1 MPAGGLAISAGL
13 GLYQVAK
20 GLIGESKAAKEEKIA
35 KANRPILKPGKE
47 FGENVSLAESEL
59 TQGMSAKAQKA
70 YQYATDKATGSSL
83 SAILKGGGNVN
94 NIGDLY
100 GANEEGRMRLSSM
113 QDALRLSQIQSV
125 VSARSAKAQEDQTAW
140 QVNEYAP
147 YKDELQAI
155 AKEKQGAADSV
166 SRGIN
171 QIGAAGM
178 QFAGAKS
185 EDNLYSKYFSTTD
198 QAAPKTTNTTGF
210 TPETITSESLAQPSY
225 NYIH

>member
-147 YKDELQAI
+147 YKDELQAL

-166 SRGIN
+166 SRGIG
-171 QIGAAGM
+171 QIGGAAM
-178 QFAGAKS
+178 QYSQEKGEA
-185 EDNLYSKYFSTTD
+185 NLYEKYFGSKNKPPLLNND
-198 QAAPKTTNTTGF
+198 
-210 TPETITSESLAQPSY
+210 ISY
-225 NYIH
+225 NRNNGDMV